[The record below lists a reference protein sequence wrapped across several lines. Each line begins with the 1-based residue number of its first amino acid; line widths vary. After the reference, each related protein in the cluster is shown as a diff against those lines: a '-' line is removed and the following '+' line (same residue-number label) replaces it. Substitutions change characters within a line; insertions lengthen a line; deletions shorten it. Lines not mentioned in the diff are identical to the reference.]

1 MLIHPDLILDQ
12 AHTRQRELIAEA
24 DRYRLLSLARRHRK
38 AVAAERHAARGRPA
52 THQTRVATA
61 R

>member
-1 MLIHPDLILDQ
+1 MLNHPDLILDQ

-38 AVAAERHAARGRPA
+38 AVSAESPAARGRPVS
-52 THQTRVATA
+52 HPA
-61 R
+61 RAAAAR